1 MDAAPAL
8 IEIAD
13 ALAAAKLEAMEPP
26 ARRSKSQAA
35 RFWLP
40 RWLISLRVKKKRIVP
55 RIAQFSMSLNEPLP
69 SKPKRSRKPTKREVE
84 LEAMRHV
91 WEQDLVDMIRANF
104 ALPMHKRTH
113 FLRLRLPNGGSTL

>member
-1 MDAAPAL
+1 
-8 IEIAD
+8 
-13 ALAAAKLEAMEPP
+13 
-26 ARRSKSQAA
+26 
-35 RFWLP
+35 
-40 RWLISLRVKKKRIVP
+40 
-55 RIAQFSMSLNEPLP
+55 MSLNEPLP